1 MAIPRKSSQS
11 EQIPESKPESNK
23 PAPMSPPD
31 VAGVPKVAVAVAVA
45 VDAKPAADVAPAI
58 PSTVIPAETKVVTTV
73 VTETA
78 PTELPPRPVP
88 HPAVAVSSSQ
98 SAAPVSDDDLPSI
111 LRRLNPV
118 QRAKLRSAA
127 ISEGL
132 IQQSNASRENTDG
145 SLSVMIRVD
154 GDLVPQLRTWAE
166 EAGKPVD
173 EQIREIVGML
183 LSSYLMS
190 PWEASQPVAAG
201 ASVTTAAPPAAK

>member
-11 EQIPESKPESNK
+11 EQIYESKPESNK

-31 VAGVPKVAVAVAVA
+31 VAGVPKVAVAV
-45 VDAKPAADVAPAI
+45 DAKPAADVAPAI
-58 PSTVIPAETKVVTTV
+58 PSTVVPAETKVVTETV
-73 VTETA
+73 
-78 PTELPPRPVP
+78 PTDLPPRPVP
-88 HPAVAVSSSQ
+88 HPAVTVSSSQ

-132 IQQSNASRENTDG
+132 IQQSGGSRENTDG
-145 SLSVMIRVD
+145 SLSLMIRVD

-166 EAGKPVD
+166 EASKPVD

-201 ASVTTAAPPAAK
+201 APVTTAAPPAAAK